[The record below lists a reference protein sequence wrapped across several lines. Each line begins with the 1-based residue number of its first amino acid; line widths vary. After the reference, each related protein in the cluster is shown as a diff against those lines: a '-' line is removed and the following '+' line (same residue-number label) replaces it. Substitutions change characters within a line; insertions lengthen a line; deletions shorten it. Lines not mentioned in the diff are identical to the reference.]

1 MRMVSLC
8 ACISICMCAAYVLLS
23 ACELCASCYAHY
35 AYEVLFSVHV
45 HSIANPNLYLVAYLF
60 KYDVNFIFVTF

>member
-23 ACELCASCYAHY
+23 VCELCALCYAHY

-45 HSIANPNLYLVAYLF
+45 HSIANPNFYLVAYLF